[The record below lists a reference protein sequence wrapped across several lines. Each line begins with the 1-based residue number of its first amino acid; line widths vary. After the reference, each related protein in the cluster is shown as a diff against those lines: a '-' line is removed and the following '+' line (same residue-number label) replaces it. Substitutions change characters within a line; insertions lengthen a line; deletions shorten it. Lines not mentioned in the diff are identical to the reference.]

1 MCQMS
6 DFAHLWMRI
15 FNFNI
20 RGFECE
26 CLYKIDFSAICYKI
40 YCQIV
45 LKCSQSINLYKYI
58 VKWG

>member
-1 MCQMS
+1 MP
-6 DFAHLWMRI
+6 DFAHLRMRI

-20 RGFECE
+20 RRFKCKCR
-26 CLYKIDFSAICYKI
+26 CLFKIDFSAICYKI